1 MFCELAVIV
10 MISGQPV
17 QKPVEWIG
25 GARTKADGG
34 LTQAH
39 CDEYITQYNMTH
51 KNQLV
56 CVCDK

>member
-17 QKPVEWIG
+17 QYPVEWRG
-25 GARTKADGG
+25 GIRTEMDGG
-34 LTQAH
+34 LTKAH
-39 CDEYITQYNMTH
+39 CDEYITKYNMTH

-56 CVCDK
+56 CVCK